1 MKRSKKGVSAAISIA
16 ILLPVVTMTSMLL
29 LNLYLQ
35 STASQQAAL
44 RQAELAAEEGKKYLR
59 LSALRGPANETLINL
74 YGAGKLPITID
85 YILVQLQN
93 DTILVDRGGNILTV
107 NPGENITLTP
117 SQLHPRLAPYDLDYW
132 KAKREIKQFIL
143 HTSDGNSLHLSW
155 GPWGGMVAATYSTNT
170 ATTITSS
177 TTTTTTITQ
186 TATAV
191 YYVRMDSTSTVTV
204 FTGTPDRYTTTVPPA
219 AEQGLTCT
227 VNADFYLSSY
237 AGNIHFYLTRLWG
250 SCSATVSYGNPPY
263 SLSLSVSYVPNT
275 ATCTISSR
283 GGSCTLSFASYPH
296 SYVGTCYFSG
306 CSVTVPISLTLTVTS
321 SDGRTTSFSKSCNF
335 TVSSSSQQTCQV

>member
-1 MKRSKKGVSAAISIA
+1 MKRSRKGVSAAISIA
-16 ILLPVVTMTSMLL
+16 ILLPVVAMTSMLV

-35 STASQQAAL
+35 STASQQAAV

-74 YGAGKLPITID
+74 YGAGKLPITVD

-117 SQLHPRLAPYDLDYW
+117 SQLDPRLAPYDLNYW
-132 KAKREIKQFIL
+132 TAKREIKQFIL

-186 TATAV
+186 TGTV
-191 YYVRMDSTSTVTV
+191 NYVVRMASTTTSTSYIGV
-204 FTGTPDRYTTTVPPA
+204 PDRTTTVYPPPVIA
-219 AEQGLTCT
+219 SARCNAEARYSYIVNDYRWTSFSISCSTTIIQGGAPPYSVTITSLCT
-227 VNADFYLSSY
+227 ISGTTSSTS
-237 AGNIHFYLTRLWG
+237 FSG
-250 SCSATVSYGNPPY
+250 SCSTGLTHSGRELVVRRTLTVRDS
-263 SLSLSVSYVPNT
+263 SVWQWTWIET
-275 ATCTISSR
+275 ATCYFLA
-283 GGSCTLSFASYPH
+283 GGQ
-296 SYVGTCYFSG
+296 SG
-306 CSVTVPISLTLTVTS
+306 TVT
-321 SDGRTTSFSKSCNF
+321 TTC
-335 TVSSSSQQTCQV
+335 